1 MTAQN
6 VAMLSDYDGAG
17 FYTSIR
23 KYDDRDRAVYRGCA
37 RMKEQHSHNGN
48 HIVRTEPAL

>member
-6 VAMLSDYDGAG
+6 VAVLSEYDGAG
-17 FYTSIR
+17 FYTSEM
-23 KYDDRDRAVYRGCA
+23 KYDDRSALRTAIA

-48 HIVRTEPAL
+48 HIVRTEPTL